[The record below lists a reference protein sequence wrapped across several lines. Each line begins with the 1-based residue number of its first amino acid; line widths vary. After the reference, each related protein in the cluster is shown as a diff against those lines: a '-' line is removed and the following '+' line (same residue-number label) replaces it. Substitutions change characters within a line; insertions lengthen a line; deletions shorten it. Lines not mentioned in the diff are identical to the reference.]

1 MWPVSANPA
10 GPAAALLATKLAPP
24 RRRRGT
30 IERRR
35 LTDRAQGE
43 LPALVLVSAPAGF
56 GKTTFLT
63 ELLGAE
69 PERRTAWLSLDP
81 GDNDP
86 AVFWA
91 YLTAAV
97 HDAGDDGAAAPGAPD
112 DPPDVTGAVAS
123 LLNDLAARADDL
135 VLVLDDYHVIE
146 EPEIHEALAFLVEH
160 LPPNAHLVL
169 ASRSDPPFPLARLRA
184 RGDLLEV
191 RAADLRF
198 TPEEATSYFDES
210 AGLALTPEQVSALED
225 RTEGWAAALQLAALS
240 MQGREDPAA
249 FIAAFAGDDRFVVD
263 YLAEEVL
270 ERQPP
275 EVRRFLLDTS
285 VLDRFTAEL
294 CDAVTG
300 GDHGRDLL
308 THLDRANLFLIA
320 LDDRRSWFRYH
331 HLFADV
337 LRARLLDEAPE
348 RVEGLHRRAAG
359 WYESAGEPASAI
371 GHALA
376 GHDAETAARLI
387 ELTAPAMRRTRQEV
401 TLRNWL
407 TALPPDVFP
416 ARPVLT
422 MELVGTRMLTGDVVG
437 VQALITEVDRWF
449 APGARLT
456 DAVVFNAEDLPRLPT
471 QAAVYR
477 AALAL
482 VAGDLAETER
492 QAERA
497 LAAAVPGDHLQRGA
511 AAALV
516 GLARWTAGDLDEATR
531 RYTESIAELTAAGHV
546 SDVLGCS
553 IALADMRLVQGR
565 LGDAL
570 DVLESGLALARAD
583 DVVRGT
589 ADMHVGLCE
598 VHLERGDLDAAAEHL
613 AAATA
618 LGDAAGLPQHP
629 YRRRVAAAGLCRAQ
643 GDLAGAVRLLTEAAA
658 LYDTDMSPPVRPVSA
673 VRARAQLAAGDLSAG
688 RRWVD
693 ASGLGPDDELTYLRE
708 YEHATLAR
716 VLLADGEVDPAV
728 DLLERLRA
736 AATAGDRRGSLVE
749 IAVAVAL
756 AQEAGGQ
763 RAEAT
768 ATLDDALTA
777 AAPEARLR
785 PFTEERPAL
794 DPLLRAVAATDAAG
808 AGAGLAQTILGTGTR
823 PGGAPRPASAQ
834 GLVDQLSERE
844 LEVLHLLRGDQSG
857 PELARELHVSL
868 NTLRTHTRNIYT
880 KLGVTNRREAVRRAE
895 ELGL

>member
-1 MWPVSANPA
+1 VTGDAT
-10 GPAAALLATKLAPP
+10 GPTTPPLLATKLAPP

-35 LTDRAQGE
+35 LTDRASGE

-63 ELLGAE
+63 ELLDAE
-69 PERRTAWLSLDP
+69 PEQRTAWLSLDP

-91 YLTAAV
+91 YLAAAV
-97 HDAGDDGAAAPGAPD
+97 HGAGDDRTAEGVAPD
-112 DPPDVTGAVAS
+112 AAVAS

-146 EPEIHEALAFLVEH
+146 APEIHEALTFLVEH
-160 LPPNAHLVL
+160 LPAHAHLVL
-169 ASRSDPPFPLARLRA
+169 ASRSDPPLPLARLRA

-198 TPEEATSYFDES
+198 TPEEAATYFDES
-210 AGLALTPEQVSALED
+210 AGLALTPAQVIALED

-240 MQGREDPAA
+240 MQGRDDPAA

-285 VLDRFTAEL
+285 VLERFTAEL

-300 GDHGRDLL
+300 GDDGRDLL

-320 LDDRRSWFRYH
+320 LDDRRGWFRYH

-348 RVEGLHRRAAG
+348 RVDELHRRAAS
-359 WYESAGEPASAI
+359 WYESVGEPAGAI

-387 ELTAPAMRRTRQEV
+387 ELTAPMMRRTRQEV

-422 MELVGTRMLTGDVVG
+422 MELVGVRMLTGDVAG
-437 VQALITEVDRWF
+437 VQALLAEVDRWF

-531 RYTESIAELTAAGHV
+531 RYTESIAELTAADHV

-565 LGDAL
+565 LDDARH
-570 DVLESGLALARAD
+570 VLESGLVLARAH

-629 YRRRVAAAGLCRAQ
+629 YRRRVAAAGRCRGE
-643 GDLAGAVRLLTEAAA
+643 GDLAGALRLLTEAAP
-658 LYDTDMSPPVRPVSA
+658 LYDTDMSPPVRPVTA
-673 VRARAQLAAGDLSAG
+673 MAARARLSAGDLAG
-688 RRWVD
+688 ARRWVE
-693 ASGLGPDDELTYLRE
+693 AAGVRPDDEPRYLHE
-708 YEHATLAR
+708 YEHVTLAR
-716 VLLADGEVDPAV
+716 VLLADGEVDAAV

-736 AATAGDRRGSLVE
+736 AATAGGRRGSLVE
-749 IAVAVAL
+749 IAVALAL
-756 AQEAGGQ
+756 AQQAGGQ

-768 ATLDDALTA
+768 ATLAEALAA
-777 AAPEARLR
+777 AAPEARRR
-785 PFTEERPAL
+785 PFTEERPTL
-794 DPLLRAVAATDAAG
+794 DPLLRAVTATGG
-808 AGAGLAQTILGTGTR
+808 AGAAFARTLLGADR
-823 PGGAPRPASAQ
+823 RSGGAPRPASAQ
-834 GLVDQLSERE
+834 GLVDPLSERE

-880 KLGVTNRREAVRRAE
+880 KLGVTNRREAVRRAG